1 MVPRET
7 FTFVFSS
14 VLSFESMTRGKQNWL
29 VSRGTIHLCSVIYL
43 DFPLNNHITVAHNC
57 HLKRNNLAAKGRT
70 PQQKERLTAKEAV
83 LFTVFS
89 LLELFF
95 SRCIVVAVA
104 KENLLDTPAIVS
116 LANFQHIQML

>member
-1 MVPRET
+1 M
-7 FTFVFSS
+7 FIKVFIA
-14 VLSFESMTRGKQNWL
+14 
-29 VSRGTIHLCSVIYL
+29 VSEDKLRW
-43 DFPLNNHITVAHNC
+43 PKNC
-57 HLKRNNLAAKGRT
+57 LGKRNNPAAKGRT
-70 PQQKERLTAKEAV
+70 SRQKERLTAKEGV

-104 KENLLDTPAIVS
+104 KENLLDTLAIVS